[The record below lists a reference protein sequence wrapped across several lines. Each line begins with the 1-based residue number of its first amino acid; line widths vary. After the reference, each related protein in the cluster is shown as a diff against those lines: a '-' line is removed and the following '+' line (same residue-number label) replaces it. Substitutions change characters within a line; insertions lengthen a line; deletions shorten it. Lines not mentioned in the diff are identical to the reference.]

1 MDKSQLDESNLRKLY
16 REVQILKMLRHD
28 NIIRLYQVTFPL
40 AENIK
45 IQLPRS
51 YPRTIDSIEN
61 PIKMTTDTRDEPYY

>member
-28 NIIRLYQVTFPL
+28 NIIRLYQVTFPSV
-40 AENIK
+40 ENIK

-51 YPRTIDSIEN
+51 YPHTIDSIEN
-61 PIKMTTDTRDEPYY
+61 PIKHDNGHA